1 MAIDGSLVV
10 ARQSAAASKPRASQ
24 PLEQLTRS
32 VEDSMP
38 DSLLQAAMAER
49 EFGSQQNHQTRRYH
63 RCHLQMG

>member
-38 DSLLQAAMAER
+38 DSLLQAAVAGQ
-49 EFGSQQNHQTRRYH
+49 EFGSRQNHRTRRYH